1 MQSYEIILFCTP
13 ITWMADIPYI
23 FVADENST
31 DVEVLKIFP
40 NLCPRLLNDFNN
52 NEIFLFLRAEI
63 IAEVKCPC

>member
-1 MQSYEIILFCTP
+1 
-13 ITWMADIPYI
+13 MADIPYI